1 MTVTPDRAWA
11 IFKAD
16 KLGQPEGKAA
26 RDSFT
31 LDESNAFE
39 EHVDEFEAKLAQIGV
54 EAQNEA
60 ATIAE
65 DNPELVAEV
74 DAMKPY
80 DWTADHYVR
89 VVSLF
94 KGTKYEKLHLSSAF
108 RIANGE
114 LLLDM
119 VKP

>member
-1 MTVTPDRAWA
+1 MTVSQADAWA
-11 IFKAD
+11 IFRAN
-16 KLGQPEGKAA
+16 KLGQPEGEAA
-26 RDSFT
+26 QVTMTD
-31 LDESNAFE
+31 DEMEVYLGHAAGFE
-39 EHVDEFEAKLAQIGV
+39 MKLAQIAV

-74 DAMKPY
+74 EALEPY

-94 KGTKYEKLHLSSAF
+94 KGTKYEKLHLSHTF

-114 LLLDM
+114 LLLAM

>member
-1 MTVTPDRAWA
+1 MTISPDKAWA

-16 KLGQPEGKAA
+16 KLGQSEAKTVIEGFSKEEQEEY
-26 RDSFT
+26 
-31 LDESNAFE
+31 LGHVEGFE
-39 EHVDEFEAKLAQIGV
+39 MKLAQIGV

-65 DNPELVAEV
+65 DNPEVVAEV
-74 DAMKPY
+74 NALEPY
-80 DWTADHYVR
+80 DWTADHYVK

-94 KGTKYEKLHLSSAF
+94 KGTKFEKLHLSSAF

-114 LLLDM
+114 LLLAM

>member
-1 MTVTPDRAWA
+1 MTVSPGKAWA
-11 IFKAD
+11 IFKTG
-16 KLGQPEGKAA
+16 KLDPSVAKDTIEALSKEDQEQYLEHAA
-26 RDSFT
+26 G
-31 LDESNAFE
+31 FE
-39 EHVDEFEAKLAQIGV
+39 MKLAQIAV

-74 DAMKPY
+74 EAIEPY
-80 DWTADHYVR
+80 DLTADHYVR

-114 LLLDM
+114 LLLGM
-119 VKP
+119 VQP